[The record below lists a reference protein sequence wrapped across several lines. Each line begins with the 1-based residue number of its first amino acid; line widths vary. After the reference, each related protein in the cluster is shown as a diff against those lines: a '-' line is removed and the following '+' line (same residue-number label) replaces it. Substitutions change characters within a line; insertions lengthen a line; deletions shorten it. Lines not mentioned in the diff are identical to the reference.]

1 MTHEHDWTPRGRY
14 GRGCACGAEEFEFSA
29 RDWAEATDWI
39 ERGKFLDQ
47 LDATA
52 NVQARRLHEALSLP
66 DTLVVRFD
74 KSPRK

>member
-1 MTHEHDWTPRGRY
+1 MVAMTHEHEWTPRGRY
-14 GRGCACGAEEFEFSA
+14 GRGCPCGVEEFEFSA
-29 RDWAEATDWI
+29 
-39 ERGKFLDQ
+39 

-52 NVQARRLHEALSLP
+52 KVQARRLHETLSLP